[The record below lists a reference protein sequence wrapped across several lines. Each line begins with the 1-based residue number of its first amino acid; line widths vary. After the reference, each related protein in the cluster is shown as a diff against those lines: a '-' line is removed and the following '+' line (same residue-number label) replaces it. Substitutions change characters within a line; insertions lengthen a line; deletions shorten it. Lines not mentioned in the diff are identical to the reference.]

1 MELSKKKINSL
12 KETKNSNNESQK
24 LTDTKSMKPG
34 FFDDIEKKDITIR
47 QIRNQLNRVKSA
59 TIKECLYTNKN
70 IPDIWKNQLGYHNN
84 ILKIFSEDQDFLS
97 YCGKG
102 PTIIKTEN
110 DFEDNITM
118 NKTSDSFYKTNQKLL
133 NSERKSINNFQS
145 ITTKFNDKNKLVLPE
160 DIETDE
166 VKGIINI
173 VRYKYLSN
181 SKSKREYSDR
191 EILQILENYR
201 NAYPLTERV
210 NILDLEKQ
218 KESELLYSENGGI
231 NLTEIINKGYNP
243 FENVYKLKKKDR
255 IDAFRQSI
263 YNKIIPPNVRAQ
275 SSKVRSTSKKKLEKF
290 EESKFGP
297 FLNSNSEAFN
307 KRIEINDPIIK
318 KYLESI
324 NYFGPYFSYCPPCRN
339 RNMEFYNK
347 MNHNEAI
354 KLMQYL
360 KKVKGKDN
368 IITSSK
374 KNVNTFRGNKNVNY
388 QNTSHTNKSISFN
401 SKEDFSG
408 SVASKNLQKNLLKI

>member
-70 IPDIWKNQLGYHNN
+70 IPDIWKNQLGYQNN

-118 NKTSDSFYKTNQKLL
+118 SKTSDSFYKKSQRLTD
-133 NSERKSINNFQS
+133 SEKKVMNNFQS
-145 ITTKFNDKNKLVLPE
+145 ITTKYNDKKKIVLPE
-160 DIETDE
+160 DVQKDE
-166 VKGIINI
+166 VKGIINVI
-173 VRYKYLSN
+173 QYKYLSN
-181 SKSKREYSDR
+181 PKSRKEYSDR
-191 EILQILENYR
+191 EVLNILENYR
-201 NAYPLTERV
+201 NAFPITERV
-210 NILDLEKQ
+210 NTLDLEKQ
-218 KESELLYSENGGI
+218 KESELLYSENGG
-231 NLTEIINKGYNP
+231 NNIIETFIKGYNP
-243 FENVYKLKKKDR
+243 FENVYKLKKNDR

-263 YNKIIPPNVRAQ
+263 YNKIIPPNIRAQ

-324 NYFGPYFSYCPPCRN
+324 NYFGPYYSYCPPCRN

-347 MNHNEAI
+347 MNQNEAI

-360 KKVKGKDN
+360 KKVKGKDE
-368 IITSSK
+368 IIIPSK
-374 KNVNTFRGNKNVNY
+374 KKVNTFRKNNNINY
-388 QNTSHTNKSISFN
+388 QNTSPTNKSVSFN
-401 SKEDFSG
+401 SKDEYSG
-408 SVASKNLQKNLLKI
+408 SVASKNLQSNLLKI

>member
-1 MELSKKKINSL
+1 MELSKKMTNSL
-12 KETKNSNNESQK
+12 KETKNSNNPTVKSSETNSQ
-24 LTDTKSMKPG
+24 KPG
-34 FFDDIEKKDITIR
+34 FLDDIEKKDITIR

-110 DFEDNITM
+110 DFEDNITI

-145 ITTKFNDKNKLVLPE
+145 ITTKFKNKLVLPE

-201 NAYPLTERV
+201 NAYPITERV
-210 NILDLEKQ
+210 SVLDLEKQ
-218 KESELLYSENGGI
+218 KESELLYSENGGNNI
-231 NLTEIINKGYNP
+231 IENLIKGYNA
-243 FENVYKLKKKDR
+243 FENVYKLKKNDR

-297 FLNSNSEAFN
+297 FLNSNSAAFN
-307 KRIEINDPIIK
+307 KKIEINNPIIK

-324 NYFGPYFSYCPPCRN
+324 NFFGPYFSYCPPCRN

-388 QNTSHTNKSISFN
+388 QNTSHTNKSISFH
-401 SKEDFSG
+401 SKDNYSG
-408 SVASKNLQKNLLKI
+408 SVDSKNLQKNLLKF

>member
-1 MELSKKKINSL
+1 MELSKKMTNSL
-12 KETKNSNNESQK
+12 KETKNSNNPTVKSSETNSQ
-24 LTDTKSMKPG
+24 KPG
-34 FFDDIEKKDITIR
+34 FLDDIEKKDITIR

-70 IPDIWKNQLGYHNN
+70 IPDIWKNQLGYQNN
-84 ILKIFSEDQDFLS
+84 ILKIFSEDKDFLS

-102 PTIIKTEN
+102 PVINKTEN

-118 NKTSDSFYKTNQKLL
+118 SKTSDSFYK
-133 NSERKSINNFQS
+133 KSQRLTDSDKNVMNNFQS
-145 ITTKFNDKNKLVLPE
+145 ITTKYNDKKKIVLPE
-160 DIETDE
+160 DVQKDE
-166 VKGIINI
+166 VKGIINVI
-173 VRYKYLSN
+173 QYKYLSN
-181 SKSKREYSDR
+181 PKSRKEYSDR
-191 EILQILENYR
+191 EVLNILENYR
-201 NAYPLTERV
+201 NAFPITERV
-210 NILDLEKQ
+210 NTLDLEKQ
-218 KESELLYSENGGI
+218 KESELLYSENGG
-231 NLTEIINKGYNP
+231 NNIIETFIKGYNP
-243 FENVYKLKKKDR
+243 FENVYKLKKNDR

-263 YNKIIPPNVRAQ
+263 YNKIIPPNIRAQ

-324 NYFGPYFSYCPPCRN
+324 NYFGPYYSYCPPCRN

-360 KKVKGKDN
+360 KKVKGKDE
-368 IITSSK
+368 IITPSK
-374 KNVNTFRGNKNVNY
+374 KNVNTFRQSKNVNY

>member
-1 MELSKKKINSL
+1 MELSKNLTNSL
-12 KETKNSNNESQK
+12 KETKNSNNQTVKSSESNSQ
-24 LTDTKSMKPG
+24 KPG
-34 FFDDIEKKDITIR
+34 FLDDIEKKDIKIR

-70 IPDIWKNQLGYHNN
+70 IPDIWKNQLGYQNN
-84 ILKIFSEDQDFLS
+84 ILKIFSQDKDFLS

-110 DFEDNITM
+110 DFDDNMTIS
-118 NKTSDSFYKTNQKLL
+118 KTSDFFYKKSQTLANTDRKAM
-133 NSERKSINNFQS
+133 NSFQS
-145 ITTKFNDKNKLVLPE
+145 ITSKYYDKKNIVLPE
-160 DIETDE
+160 DIQKDE

-173 VRYKYLSN
+173 VQYKYLSS
-181 SKSKREYSDR
+181 SKSRKEYSDR
-191 EILQILENYR
+191 EILNILENYR
-201 NAYPLTERV
+201 NAYPITERV
-210 NILDLEKQ
+210 SVLDLEKQ
-218 KESELLYSENGGI
+218 KESELLYSENGGNNI
-231 NLTEIINKGYNP
+231 IENLIKGYNA
-243 FENVYKLKKKDR
+243 FENVYKLKKNDR

-307 KRIEINDPIIK
+307 KRIEINNPIIK

-388 QNTSHTNKSISFN
+388 QNTSHTNKSISFH
-401 SKEDFSG
+401 SKDNYSG
-408 SVASKNLQKNLLKI
+408 SVDSKNLQKNLLKF